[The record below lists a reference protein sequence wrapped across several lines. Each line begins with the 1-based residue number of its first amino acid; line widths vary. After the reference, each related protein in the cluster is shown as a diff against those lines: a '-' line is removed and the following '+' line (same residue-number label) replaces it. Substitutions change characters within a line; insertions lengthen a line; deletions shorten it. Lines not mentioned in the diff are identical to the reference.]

1 MVFWKIG
8 TLVFLKRISITLGLG
23 EVFGE
28 CLWKS
33 LFLVKLQACILLLDS
48 EMSSFGGVIKD
59 FTQIL
64 GFHLLIF
71 FHNTSPFHDTSHTS
85 GCCHCLVLLPL
96 CFYNYEIIV
105 VNITKLY
112 NSLLCFLMKKN
123 SNEKKKLY
131 EVSLNN
137 SMIKTGSQKRSSG
150 GIL

>member
-1 MVFWKIG
+1 MVFWKID
-8 TLVFLKRISITLGLG
+8 TLVFLKRISITLGLE

-33 LFLVKLQACILLLDS
+33 LFLVKLQSCILLVDS

-64 GFHLLIF
+64 GVHLLIF
-71 FHNTSPFHDTSHTS
+71 FYNTSPLHDTSHTS

-123 SNEKKKLY
+123 SNGKKVVWSFSK
-131 EVSLNN
+131 
-137 SMIKTGSQKRSSG
+137 
-150 GIL
+150 